1 MSIYGTYDIS
11 GIKDG
16 EPEHCPRFWD
26 PLRQVW
32 SDSWKEQ
39 LYDIEIKN
47 LQAKY
52 ESMNFRLS
60 DRLSDPKTLMQIVD
74 EGIANP
80 DLATNAIAEIL

>member
-1 MSIYGTYDIS
+1 M
-11 GIKDG
+11 
-16 EPEHCPRFWD
+16 
-26 PLRQVW
+26 W

>member
-1 MSIYGTYDIS
+1 
-11 GIKDG
+11 
-16 EPEHCPRFWD
+16 
-26 PLRQVW
+26 VW

-80 DLATNAIAEIL
+80 DLATNAIAEILEQLYKSDQHQTLITVDNYN

>member
-1 MSIYGTYDIS
+1 M
-11 GIKDG
+11 
-16 EPEHCPRFWD
+16 
-26 PLRQVW
+26 W

-80 DLATNAIAEIL
+80 DLATNAIAEILEQLYKSDQHQTLITVDNYN

>member
-1 MSIYGTYDIS
+1 M
-11 GIKDG
+11 
-16 EPEHCPRFWD
+16 
-26 PLRQVW
+26 W

-80 DLATNAIAEIL
+80 DLATNAIAEILEQLYKSDQHQTLVTVDNYN

>member
-1 MSIYGTYDIS
+1 M
-11 GIKDG
+11 
-16 EPEHCPRFWD
+16 
-26 PLRQVW
+26 W

-47 LQAKY
+47 LKAKY